1 MNVMNM
7 IVVVVVSVVM
17 RTKDEKTIIA
27 LAKWRSEL
35 SWMDTC
41 ILIYIWYMRVCLEQ
55 QEVVNIYMYIHLY
68 THVCI

>member
-17 RTKDEKTIIA
+17 RTKDEITIIA

-41 ILIYIWYMRVCLEQ
+41 ILIYI
-55 QEVVNIYMYIHLY
+55 
-68 THVCI
+68 